1 MCHLCVLVRDA
12 CGAFVETVNLDL
24 ERLSAEST
32 AATEAARAHLSS
44 MNLPGSL
51 DELEPDLGIP
61 GDVWERIQDT
71 QRKGGAAGI
80 DV

>member
-1 MCHLCVLVRDA
+1 
-12 CGAFVETVNLDL
+12 
-24 ERLSAEST
+24 
-32 AATEAARAHLSS
+32 